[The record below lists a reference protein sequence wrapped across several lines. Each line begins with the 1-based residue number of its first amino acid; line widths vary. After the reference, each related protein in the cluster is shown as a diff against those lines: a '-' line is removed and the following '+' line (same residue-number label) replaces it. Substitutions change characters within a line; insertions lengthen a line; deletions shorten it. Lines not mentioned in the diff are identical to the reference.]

1 MNIWIVQKAL
11 DIFSFTLFCH
21 VLHMAQLLK
30 K

>member
-11 DIFSFTLFCH
+11 DIFSFTLFWTGN
-21 VLHMAQLLK
+21 MAQLLK